1 VLADFAAGGQT
12 PQALVSLATV
22 DADADNRADLAV
34 GSGPG
39 QSSLVKL
46 YLGKD
51 LSGTTEP
58 ASTSLDPFGA
68 VTLNG
73 VFVG

>member
-1 VLADFAAGGQT
+1 
-12 PQALVSLATV
+12 
-22 DADADNRADLAV
+22 
-34 GSGPG
+34 
-39 QSSLVKL
+39 VKV

-51 LSGTTEP
+51 LSGTAEP

-68 VTLNG
+68 VTTNG

>member
-1 VLADFAAGGQT
+1 
-12 PQALVSLATV
+12 
-22 DADADNRADLAV
+22 
-34 GSGPG
+34 
-39 QSSLVKL
+39 VKV

-51 LSGTTEP
+51 VSGTTEP
-58 ASTSLDPFGA
+58 ASTSLDPFAA